1 VLAQD
6 GTLWRQSGDNAKPE
20 QIDRGVAAF
29 QAVDLHLAY
38 VLSRDGRLWQELG
51 NRDQAVLVDG
61 DVLVTAG
68 RAAFQATDAQH
79 IYVLGNDHKLW
90 AETMPAGR

>member
-1 VLAQD
+1 ML
-6 GTLWRQSGDNAKPE
+6 G
-20 QIDRGVAAF
+20 
-29 QAVDLHLAY
+29 
-38 VLSRDGRLWQELG
+38 RDGRLWQELG
-51 NRDQAVLVDG
+51 NRDRAVLVDG
-61 DVLVTAG
+61 DVLVTDG